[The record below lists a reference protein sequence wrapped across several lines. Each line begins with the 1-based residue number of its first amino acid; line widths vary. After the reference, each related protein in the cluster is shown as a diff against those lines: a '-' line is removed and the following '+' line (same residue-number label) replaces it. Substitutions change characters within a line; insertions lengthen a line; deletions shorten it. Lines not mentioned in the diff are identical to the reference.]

1 MIVMRRVRPS
11 TGILVAEPLTG
22 VKDGVNQVY
31 TTPQNYK
38 TNRIIITYNG
48 QSLYSPIDF
57 LETGTNEITFV
68 YLYPTVEDIIKAL
81 YEISYA

>member
-1 MIVMRRVRPS
+1 MIVMRRIRPS
-11 TGILVAEPLTG
+11 TSILVAEDLTG

-38 TNRIIITYNG
+38 ANRIIVTYNG

-57 LETGTNEITFV
+57 LETGDNEITFI
-68 YLYPTVEDIIKAL
+68 YLYPTSEDIIKAI
-81 YEISYA
+81 YEISYD